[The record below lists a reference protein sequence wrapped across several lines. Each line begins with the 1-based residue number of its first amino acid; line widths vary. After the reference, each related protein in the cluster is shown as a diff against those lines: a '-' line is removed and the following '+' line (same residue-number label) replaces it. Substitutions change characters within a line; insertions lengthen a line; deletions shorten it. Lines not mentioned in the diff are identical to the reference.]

1 MTDVTNK
8 YDVAI
13 GALGGNNVYASGF
26 VGCMAEGAKVIDC
39 FSTAEC
45 YSYAASYVG
54 VISVTR
60 AWTGGLAGRI
70 LSKSGNEITRSHFA
84 GDLSSRQYNPIA
96 VIPIIQND
104 VNLGGI
110 GARANMGDATITDC
124 YFKPSVSLSGF
135 SQGTAAKKTIY
146 ALAGDGTV
154 SGAGFGPW
162 DDERYVTRELW
173 EQHDYDFCAG
183 TMRST
188 ANDPLLGASMQTNGR
203 WTTN

>member
-1 MTDVTNK
+1 MTPTRKDDGSIAEKGMTDVTNK

-26 VGCMAEGAKVIDC
+26 VGCMAGEAKIIDC
-39 FSTAEC
+39 FSTAQC

-54 VISVTR
+54 VVAVTR

-70 LSKSGNEITRSHFA
+70 LTEKGNELVRSHFA

-110 GARANMGDATITDC
+110 AARANKDDATVTEC
-124 YFKPSVSLSGF
+124 YFKPSVSLSGN
-135 SQGTAAKKTIY
+135 SQGNPAKKKI
-146 ALAGDGTV
+146 
-154 SGAGFGPW
+154 
-162 DDERYVTRELW
+162 
-173 EQHDYDFCAG
+173 
-183 TMRST
+183 
-188 ANDPLLGASMQTNGR
+188 PLVWRR
-203 WTTN
+203 WHHQG